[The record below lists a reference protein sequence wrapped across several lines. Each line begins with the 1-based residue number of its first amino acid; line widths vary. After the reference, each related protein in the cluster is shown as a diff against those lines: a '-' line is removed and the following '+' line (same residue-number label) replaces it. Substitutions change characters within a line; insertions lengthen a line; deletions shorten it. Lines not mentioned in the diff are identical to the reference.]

1 MDLMEE
7 KTNWTRARWTAA
19 IFLFSVYVLHSL
31 DRYVFGVVLEPIK
44 HEFNF
49 SDTQMGALAGSAH
62 AIGFTLFVLPVGY
75 LLDRTNRVKML
86 STMLAVWSSV
96 TALCALAT
104 GYGSLFLMRAI
115 VGAAESTTSAGTQ
128 SLVSSSFPVKMRASA
143 MGMVYSGLAV
153 GTGLAFVVGGYVA
166 QHYGWREVFLIV
178 GLPGVLLGLLMWR
191 KFPEPVRDA
200 DSVEQAHA
208 APMWDVFKCFIRSR
222 PVLFNSIGLAIV
234 AMNIATVWVWIT
246 PVLVREQNFSL
257 AWAGAVV
264 GFAAGV
270 MKFASAVLS
279 GFLSDWIAKGRV
291 DRMWI
296 VPSVA
301 LTLSAPIALSISIA
315 PNQTV
320 AAVLVA
326 LLGLTLGTHYGSP
339 KASMMTATPA
349 QMRGSIGAMQE
360 LAANAF
366 GALLGPLITGAI
378 NDQLGGQSISLAL
391 GATVS
396 VNIVAALAFWIAVSN
411 FWAPKGSVRAE
422 QA

>member
-1 MDLMEE
+1 MEE
-7 KTNWTRARWTAA
+7 KTNWTKARWTAA
-19 IFLFSVYVLHSL
+19 LFLFAVYVLHSL

-44 HEFNF
+44 NEFHF

-75 LLDRTNRVKML
+75 LLDRANRVKML
-86 STMLAVWSSV
+86 STMLAVWSTV

-153 GTGLAFVVGGYVA
+153 GTGLAFVIGGYVA

-178 GLPGVLLGLLMWR
+178 GVPGVLLGLLMWF

-200 DSVEQAHA
+200 DNVEQAHA
-208 APMWDVFKCFIRSR
+208 APMWDVFKFFIRSR

-246 PVLVREQNFSL
+246 PVLVREQHVSL

-296 VPSVA
+296 VPSIA

-315 PNQTV
+315 PNPTV

-349 QMRGSIGAMQE
+349 QMRGSVGAMQE

-378 NDQLGGQSISLAL
+378 NDQLGGKSISLAL

-411 FWAPKGSVRAE
+411 FWAPKGSVRTEPA
-422 QA
+422 

>member
-1 MDLMEE
+1 MEE
-7 KTNWTRARWTAA
+7 SSNWTRTRWTAA
-19 IFLFSVYVLHSL
+19 LFLFAVYVLHSL

-49 SDTQMGALAGSAH
+49 TDTQMGALAGSAH

-86 STMLAVWSSV
+86 STMLGVWSAV
-96 TALCALAT
+96 TALCAATT

-153 GTGLAFVVGGYVA
+153 GTGLAFVIGGYVA

-178 GLPGVLLGLLMWR
+178 GVPGVLLGLLMWR
-191 KFPEPVRDA
+191 KSPEPVRDA
-200 DSVEQAHA
+200 ENVEQAHA
-208 APMWDVFKCFIRSR
+208 APMWEVFKFFIRSR

-234 AMNIATVWVWIT
+234 AMNVATVWVWIT
-246 PVLVREQNFSL
+246 PVLVREQGFSL

-315 PNQTV
+315 PNPTV

-378 NDQLGGQSISLAL
+378 NDKLGGQSISLAL

-396 VNIVAALAFWIAVSN
+396 VNVIAALAFWIAVSN
-411 FWAPKGSVRAE
+411 FWARKGTVATPSATV
-422 QA
+422 